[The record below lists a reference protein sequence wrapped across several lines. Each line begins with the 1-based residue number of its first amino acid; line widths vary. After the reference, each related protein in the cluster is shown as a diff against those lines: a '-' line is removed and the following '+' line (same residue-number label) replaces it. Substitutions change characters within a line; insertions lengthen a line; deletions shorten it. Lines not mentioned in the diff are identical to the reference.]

1 MLLHGFMADSESLTE
16 VGAGLGEK
24 FNMLYIDLPGFGGTR
39 STGCD
44 YDMEH
49 LADSLK
55 LKLDE
60 LEMPEVHVLGYSM
73 GGRVALSF
81 AALHPE
87 RVRSLILESAS
98 PGLKTAADR
107 AARIKVDEERA
118 VKITDDYA
126 AFLDEW
132 ENMGLFQ
139 SQASLPEEVSRAQ
152 RDMRGSQIPE
162 EVADSLRKYGTG
174 VQPAYWDR
182 LPELRMPVL
191 LIAGERDSKFI
202 SINEEM
208 LKSIPHASLE
218 VVEGAGH
225 NIHLESQEKFVT
237 IISEFLT

>member
-1 MLLHGFMADSESLTE
+1 MLLHGFMADSKSLGE
-16 VGAGLGEK
+16 VGAGLGDR
-24 FNMLYIDLPGFGGTR
+24 FNILYIDLPGFGGTR

-49 LADSLK
+49 VADSLR

-60 LEMPEVHVLGYSM
+60 VGLPEAHVLGYSM

-81 AALHPE
+81 AILHPE

-98 PGLKTAADR
+98 PGLKTASDR
-107 AARIKVDEERA
+107 TARSAVDEERA
-118 VKITDDYA
+118 VKITDDYT

-139 SQASLPEEVSRAQ
+139 SQQSLPEEASREQ
-152 RDMRGSQIPE
+152 RNMRSSQIPE

-174 VQPAYWDR
+174 VQPSYWAR
-182 LPELRMPVL
+182 LDGLHMPVL
-191 LIAGERDSKFI
+191 LIAGERDRKFVA
-202 SINEEM
+202 INEEM
-208 LKSIPHASLE
+208 LENIPHAALE

-225 NIHLESQEKFVT
+225 NIHLESQEKFDT